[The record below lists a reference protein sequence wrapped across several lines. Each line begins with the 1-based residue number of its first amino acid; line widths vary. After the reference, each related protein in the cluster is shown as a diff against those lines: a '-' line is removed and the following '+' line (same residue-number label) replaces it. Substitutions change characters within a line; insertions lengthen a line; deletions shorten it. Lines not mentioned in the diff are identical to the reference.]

1 MVFVHG
7 GAYMTGSGNVD
18 NDLGPEFLLQHDVI
32 LVTMNYRLEV
42 LGFLSLETP
51 DVPGNA
57 GMKDQVAA
65 LRWVKSNI
73 RKFGGDPDN
82 VTLFGESSGASSV
95 TYHMS
100 SPMSK
105 GLFQKAIAQ
114 SGVSIADWAL
124 GKSPKDRAFRAGKVL
139 GKETNDTTEL
149 LTFLRN
155 VLAADLVQLT
165 FKTLTEDEEHRGL
178 KEHFVPVVEKKFRN
192 IEPFLTKK
200 PIDSL
205 VKNNMNKV
213 PLMIGY
219 NSAEG
224 LLNLVEQL
232 NASDFNNKNPQYI
245 VPREISEKVT
255 EQKTRE
261 LGERIKEFYVGN
273 ADFNNETAVALVNIV
288 SDLHFVYSIHRFAHF
303 YSLKHKPI
311 YMYRFNYDTDLNVFK
326 QYSGFPHIE
335 GACHGDDLFYL
346 FFSKLSEDSYKN
358 QEKLR
363 DIVYKVTKIWTDFAK
378 TR

>member
-1 MVFVHG
+1 
-7 GAYMTGSGNVD
+7 MTGSGNVD

-42 LGFLSLETP
+42 LGFLSLDIPE
-51 DVPGNA
+51 VPGNA
-57 GMKDQVAA
+57 GVKDQVAA

-82 VTLFGESSGASSV
+82 VTLFGESSGASAV
-95 TYHMS
+95 TNHMS

-124 GKSPKDRAFRAGKVL
+124 GKSPKDRAFRVGKVL

-149 LTFLRN
+149 LEFLRQ
-155 VLAADLVQLT
+155 VPAIDLVQMT

-178 KEHFVPVVEKKFRN
+178 KEHFVPVIEKKFKN
-192 IEPFLTKK
+192 VEHFIAKK
-200 PIDSL
+200 PIDLLLES
-205 VKNNMNKV
+205 KNNKM
-213 PLMIGY
+213 PLIIGY

-224 LLNLVEQL
+224 LLNLEEQL
-232 NASDFNNKNPQYI
+232 NISDFNNQNPQYF

-261 LGERIKEFYVGN
+261 LGERIKQFYVGN
-273 ADFNNETAVALVNIV
+273 SDFSNETATALVNII
-288 SDLHFVYSIHRFAHF
+288 SDLYFVYNIHRFAYF
-303 YSLKHKPI
+303 YSFIHTPM

-326 QYSGFPHIE
+326 QYSGFPNME
-335 GACHGDDLFYL
+335 GASHGDDLFYL
-346 FFSKLSEDSYKN
+346 FVSKFTEDAYKG
-358 QEKLR
+358 QEKIR
-363 DIVYKVTKIWTDFAK
+363 DIIYKVTKIWTDFAK

>member
-1 MVFVHG
+1 
-7 GAYMTGSGNVD
+7 MTGSGNVD

-32 LVTMNYRLEV
+32 FVTLNYRLEV
-42 LGFLSLETP
+42 LGFLSLDIPE
-51 DVPGNA
+51 VPGNA

-65 LRWVKSNI
+65 LRWVKKNI

-95 TYHMS
+95 TCHMS

-114 SGVSIADWAL
+114 SGVSVADWAL

-149 LTFLRN
+149 LEFLRS
-155 VLAADLVQLT
+155 VPATDLVQLT

-178 KEHFVPVVEKKFRN
+178 KEHFVTVVENKFKHV
-192 IEPFLTKK
+192 ELFLAKK
-200 PIDSL
+200 PIDL
-205 VKNNMNKV
+205 LLENKMNKV

-232 NASDFNNKNPQYI
+232 NISDFNNKNPQYF

-273 ADFNNETAVALVNIV
+273 SDLSNETAPALVNII

-303 YSLKHKPI
+303 YSLNYKPM
-311 YMYRFNYDTDLNVFK
+311 YMYRFNYDTDLNIFK
-326 QYSGFPHIE
+326 QYSGFPHLE

-346 FFSKLSEDSYKN
+346 FFSKLSEDSYKS